1 MTGNWKLQTGSPRGE
16 TRKSKIESR
25 SVLGPR
31 PRSIFHFRFSLL
43 EGRFWNFLARLAGCV
58 FAFAWPVA
66 AYAQGC
72 PLCYNTA
79 AAAKASG
86 IQALRSG
93 ILILV
98 IPPLLICAGIL
109 WRGIKARNLFNEAEP
124 AVGEPE
130 FERELAEML
139 AQTAPPTE
147 NWKIE
152 NQNSKLQKRSPESE
166 TRVEDRL

>member
-1 MTGNWKLQTGSPRGE
+1 VTAENPKLEIKNSPAKLRD
-16 TRKSKIESR
+16 RI
-25 SVLGPR
+25 
-31 PRSIFHFRFSLL
+31 FRFPVSSFFRRAAGALL
-43 EGRFWNFLARLAGCV
+43 AVAGV
-58 FAFAWPVA
+58 AYPMA

-109 WRGIKARNLFNEAEP
+109 WRGIKARDLFNEPEP

-130 FERELAEML
+130 VERELAEML
-139 AQTAPPTE
+139 AQTAPPAE
-147 NWKIE
+147 SWKIE
-152 NQNSKLQKRSPESE
+152 EGKAKSAWPAL
-166 TRVEDRL
+166 